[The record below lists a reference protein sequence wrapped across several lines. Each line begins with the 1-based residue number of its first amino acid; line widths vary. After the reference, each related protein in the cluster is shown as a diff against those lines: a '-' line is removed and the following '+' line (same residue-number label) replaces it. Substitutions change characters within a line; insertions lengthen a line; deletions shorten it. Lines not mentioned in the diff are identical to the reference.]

1 MPDWVYDMLAQDWV
15 TKLLCDV
22 YILAVAAF
30 VLTVV
35 GFVVYLIIDAVR
47 SRIGRRCR
55 REVPWRHDDLYV
67 DMDDWQLWDVQ
78 WRRVDG
84 RIEVAYRVANWLPGQ
99 HEYRNDFIR
108 VFQRGVSLEERGVH
122 VSRVLLKGAETR
134 FMQVFDERGGS
145 APVIQVD
152 ATYMQG
158 EGDDA

>member
-30 VLTVV
+30 VLAVV
-35 GFVVYLIIDAVR
+35 GYAVYCSVDAVR

-67 DMDDWQLWDVQ
+67 DMDDWELWDVQ

-84 RIEVAYRVANWLPGQ
+84 RVEVAYSVANWLPGQ
-99 HEYRNDFIR
+99 HEYRNDFIL

-122 VSRVLLKGAETR
+122 MSRVLLKGAEIR
-134 FMQVFDERGGS
+134 FVQTFLVRDGS
-145 APVIQVD
+145 TPVIQVD
-152 ATYMQG
+152 SSYAAG
-158 EGDDA
+158 EEDGA